1 MLLLLNLAA
10 YYIIPVVLSW
20 SLYIFG
26 PKPRSRRIYEAIQL
40 MSKVEYVHNSSY
52 DSNWDVRNPENK
64 FTSQQEK
71 PSQNYNVVMLAFSI

>member
-1 MLLLLNLAA
+1 M
-10 YYIIPVVLSW
+10 
-20 SLYIFG
+20 
-26 PKPRSRRIYEAIQL
+26 IYEAIQL

>member
-20 SLYIFG
+20 SLYISG
-26 PKPRSRRIYEAIQL
+26 PKPRSRRIYEATQL
-40 MSKVEYVHNSSY
+40 VSKVEYAHNSSY
-52 DSNWDVRNPENK
+52 DSNWDVRNPEKK

-71 PSQNYNVVMLAFSI
+71 PS